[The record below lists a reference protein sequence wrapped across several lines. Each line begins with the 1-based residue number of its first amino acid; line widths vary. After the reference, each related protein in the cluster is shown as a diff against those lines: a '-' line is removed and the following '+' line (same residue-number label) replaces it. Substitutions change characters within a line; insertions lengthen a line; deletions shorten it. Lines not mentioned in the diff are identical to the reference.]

1 MGIDMSPSNQL
12 LNYSRNDM
20 SLLIPGS
27 DQMSMANSANVPPMM
42 PIQKKSAA
50 FPNPNKDNDKEKVKV
65 KDENSDS
72 SASGSKDSV
81 SLKDS
86 SDS

>member
-20 SLLIPGS
+20 ALLIPGS

-50 FPNPNKDNDKEKVKV
+50 FANPNKDNNKVKF

-72 SASGSKDSV
+72 SASGSQNSV

-86 SDS
+86 SES